1 VQAVAVQVAA
11 GNLAPHDID
20 EASLRAQMYAPHAP
34 DPDLLIRTGAEHR
47 VSNFLLYQ
55 LAYTE
60 LLTLP
65 VMWPD
70 FDETTFAQALT
81 VYGERQR
88 RYGA

>member
-1 VQAVAVQVAA
+1 
-11 GNLAPHDID
+11 
-20 EASLRAQMYAPHAP
+20 
-34 DPDLLIRTGAEHR
+34 
-47 VSNFLLYQ
+47 
-55 LAYTE
+55 
-60 LLTLP
+60 